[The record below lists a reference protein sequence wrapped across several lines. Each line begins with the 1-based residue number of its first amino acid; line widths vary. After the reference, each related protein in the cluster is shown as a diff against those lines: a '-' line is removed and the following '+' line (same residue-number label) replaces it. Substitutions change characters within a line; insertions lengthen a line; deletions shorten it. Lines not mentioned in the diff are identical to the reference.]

1 MQAETGKNKGNGKTR
16 KLLGIPG
23 RSVETPKDVSRL
35 LQELLDK
42 HNQDWIAAASEA
54 KDIVMADPGSWD
66 SFIRPMVNARI
77 DQMAMNLG
85 HVNRSTVFNGFVPT
99 LPKGVSGETLCKQD
113 AQAQVDAMSDFLD
126 GFRLNKV
133 KKILGDATREDL
145 AEEINMYT
153 DHAMWNDKKRDFL
166 TRIHDCMKP
175 GQMVREVVDNAELA
189 RLRKL
194 TEKRTSRWDKYRK

>member
-1 MQAETGKNKGNGKTR
+1 
-16 KLLGIPG
+16 LGIPG
-23 RSVETPKDVSRL
+23 RSVETPKDMSRL

-54 KDIVMADPGSWD
+54 KDIVMTDPGSWD

-113 AQAQVDAMSDFLD
+113 TQAQIDAMSDFLD

-175 GQMVREVVDNAELA
+175 GQTVREAVDNTELA